1 MNYLKQVQ
9 TVTHWEFSRFFKP
22 KNELIGIVVML
33 ITFTAFY
40 FGSRYAMTGMN
51 KMQDIAVM
59 EHADPALQEMLSESF
74 TITRVSGNEKQ
85 LFIDRLASEK
95 KGILLDQWE
104 ESIQVYAY
112 KETRAIAQLES
123 YLNAFHTQQEMQ
135 KIGLQPEQLAAI
147 LSPAAVSK
155 SFVLAVDI
163 NNRVVLAYFFA
174 GLMIMAVFL
183 SFAYQFTAITGE
195 KQLKITEQ
203 IISAIHPQVWM
214 DGKIFGIT
222 LTGILSMLT
231 YSVISIIG
239 IMLFFQFSGRP
250 IDMML
255 EYIHLPSI
263 ILYLPF
269 ALMGILI
276 WNAIL
281 AAIASI
287 ITDPNNSGKSS
298 LMMLPVVFVV
308 VSFLI
313 IREPDAG
320 LSVFL
325 SWFPLTSAT
334 SMPIRWALTEVGAWQ
349 IAGSL
354 ALLVAT
360 FYLIRKLAAKIFRV
374 SILISGKEPSFN
386 EVIKLAR
393 HSTGRP

>member
-1 MNYLKQVQ
+1 MNYLKQVR

-40 FGSRYAMTGMN
+40 FGGRYAMSGAN
-51 KMQDIAVM
+51 KMQDVAVM
-59 EHADPALQEMLSESF
+59 ANVDAALLELLSDNF
-74 TITRVSGNEKQ
+74 DITIIPGYEKQ
-85 LFIDRLASEK
+85 LFIDNLENEK
-95 KGILLDQWE
+95 KGILLDQGDE
-104 ESIQVYAY
+104 FIQIHAY

-123 YLNAFHTQQEMQ
+123 LLNKFHAQQEMQ
-135 KIGLQPEQLAAI
+135 KVGLHPEQLASI

-155 SFVLAVDI
+155 SYVYAEDR

-222 LTGILSMLT
+222 LTGVLSMFT

-239 IMLFFQFSGRP
+239 VMLFFQFSGTP
-250 IDMML
+250 IANML
-255 EYIHLPSI
+255 EYIHLSSI

-298 LMMLPVVFVV
+298 LMMLPVVFVLA
-308 VSFLI
+308 SFLI
-313 IREPDAG
+313 IRDPDTG

-334 SMPIRWALTEVGAWQ
+334 SMPIRWALTEVGFWQ
-349 IAGSL
+349 LAGSL
-354 ALLVAT
+354 VILVVT
-360 FYLIRKLAAKIFRV
+360 FYFIRKLAAKIFRV
-374 SILISGKEPSFN
+374 SILISGKEPSFI

-393 HSTGRP
+393 HTTGRP